1 MTRKETIFTV
11 LVLSMISGCIY
22 GLQVL
27 LFHDLRNRELYIM
40 QDLAFIRI
48 SIAITTVVVGNIVAR
63 RSREIMLHYTQE
75 LNVRT
80 MFFSDIGRILMKKIN
95 AISEP
100 SIPVY
105 SGKGMSVQKQ
115 QEIIR
120 STAAAVHTDRDTYEF
135 IRAFLN
141 EKKQDLITL
150 SGNNNLMDQDD
161 FTQLLG
167 GLFHLLD
174 EFSLRGSFEELSE
187 SDISHMNDDFARVLI
202 LLGTNLAA
210 SAEFQRK
217 HFPDFYQKA
226 IGRVKSGEEG

>member
-1 MTRKETIFTV
+1 MTKRETISTV
-11 LVLSMISGCIY
+11 LILSIISGCIY

-27 LFHDLRNRELYIM
+27 LFHDLRNTEFYIL
-40 QDLAFIRI
+40 QDLAFIPI

-63 RSREIMLHYTQE
+63 RSREEAAEKAGML
-75 LNVRT
+75 RT
-80 MFFSDIGRILMKKIN
+80 MFFSDIGRVLMKKID

-100 SIPVY
+100 SIPACF
-105 SGKGMSVQKQ
+105 GNGMSVQKQ

-120 STAAAVHTDRDTYEF
+120 STVVTVHTDRDTYEF
-135 IRAFLN
+135 IRTFLN

-167 GLFHLLD
+167 GLFQLLD
-174 EFSLRGSFEELSE
+174 EFSLRGSYEELGE

-210 SAEFQRK
+210 SAEFQQK

-226 IGRVKSGEEG
+226 IRKEKSEAAG

>member
-27 LFHDLRNRELYIM
+27 LFHDLRNTEFYIM
-40 QDLAFIRI
+40 QDLAFIPI

-63 RSREIMLHYTQE
+63 RSREEAAEKAGML
-75 LNVRT
+75 RT

-120 STAAAVHTDRDTYEF
+120 STAVTVHTDRDTYEF

-174 EFSLRGSFEELSE
+174 EFSLRGSYEELSE

-210 SAEFQRK
+210 SAEFQKK

-226 IGRVKSGEEG
+226 IGRVKSREEE

>member
-1 MTRKETIFTV
+1 MRPQKSEWKLQPRMKSRVYEYALKTIDSHTEGESTR
-11 LVLSMISGCIY
+11 
-22 GLQVL
+22 
-27 LFHDLRNRELYIM
+27 
-40 QDLAFIRI
+40 
-48 SIAITTVVVGNIVAR
+48 IVYDGFPA
-63 RSREIMLHYTQE
+63 LHGA
-75 LNVRT
+75 T
-80 MFFSDIGRILMKKIN
+80 MM
-95 AISEP
+95 
-100 SIPVY
+100 
-105 SGKGMSVQKQ
+105 
-115 QEIIR
+115 
-120 STAAAVHTDRDTYEF
+120 
-135 IRAFLN
+135 